1 MSLSLYEGKRR
12 DLTPL
17 KLLVT
22 ANVVLGL
29 CAVLFWE
36 PMSVLI
42 AEPILWATGQGI
54 GMSPELLDYPFVLIW
69 FLPIACACVA
79 WIAGKVGWTKLAYLA
94 AFYPLLY
101 LGLVFGWYH
110 LTPAQW
116 H

>member
-42 AEPILWATGQGI
+42 ADDMSKKAVEILK
-54 GMSPELLDYPFVLIW
+54 E
-69 FLPIACACVA
+69 
-79 WIAGKVGWTKLAYLA
+79 AGFTVDVKVGKNWAETE
-94 AFYPLLY
+94 P
-101 LGLVFGWYH
+101 
-110 LTPAQW
+110 TE
-116 H
+116 